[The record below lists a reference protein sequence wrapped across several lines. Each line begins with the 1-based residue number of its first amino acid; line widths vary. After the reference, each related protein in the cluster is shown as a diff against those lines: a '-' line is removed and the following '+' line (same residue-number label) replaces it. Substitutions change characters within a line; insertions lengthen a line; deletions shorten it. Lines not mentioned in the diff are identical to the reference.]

1 MEVEDKAVETLER
14 IDQAFENDIYPKLLF
29 VHTDMEPYKEML
41 RGVFIEGATV
51 GMKELFKEISGEKI
65 RDTNTRH

>member
-14 IDQAFENDIYPKLLF
+14 IDQAFENGIYPKLLF